1 MRCGEQA
8 EGQGR
13 RSLNLDAAIE
23 PREPD
28 QLPWVQ
34 ERSGRAGRSL
44 SPGPAVPTDSA
55 QPRGLR
61 SRGRGGRPS
70 RGLAAPWPGLALL
83 PLSPDSG
90 SPGLLLGLLPG
101 LLLESSPPA
110 PLATHH
116 FQVSLPQGLQLK
128 RPPFGGDKPCWG
140 TQLSLPFSSLPSAAS
155 LSLRSILYA
164 ACFLTSFS
172 SRDRQHCLCV
182 PRASWCLAHMPPWAT
197 RDE

>member
-28 QLPWVQ
+28 QLPWAQ

-83 PLSPDSG
+83 PSLLTRALPASFPAS
-90 SPGLLLGLLPG
+90 SLASSRNLLLPLLLP
-101 LLLESSPPA
+101 LTASRSRCLEGFSSSVPLSAGTNRAGGHSSPSPF
-110 PLATHH
+110 PLFLQPPLCLFAAFYTLL
-116 FQVSLPQGLQLK
+116 VS
-128 RPPFGGDKPCWG
+128 
-140 TQLSLPFSSLPSAAS
+140 
-155 LSLRSILYA
+155 
-164 ACFLTSFS
+164 
-172 SRDRQHCLCV
+172 
-182 PRASWCLAHMPPWAT
+182 
-197 RDE
+197 

>member
-28 QLPWVQ
+28 QLPWAQ
-34 ERSGRAGRSL
+34 ERSGRAGQSL

-83 PLSPDSG
+83 PPLLTRALPASFPAS
-90 SPGLLLGLLPG
+90 SLASSWNLLLPLLLP
-101 LLLESSPPA
+101 LTAPRSRCLEGFSSSVPLSAGTNRAGEHSSPSPF
-110 PLATHH
+110 PLFLQPPLCLFVAFYTLL
-116 FQVSLPQGLQLK
+116 VS
-128 RPPFGGDKPCWG
+128 
-140 TQLSLPFSSLPSAAS
+140 
-155 LSLRSILYA
+155 
-164 ACFLTSFS
+164 
-172 SRDRQHCLCV
+172 
-182 PRASWCLAHMPPWAT
+182 
-197 RDE
+197 